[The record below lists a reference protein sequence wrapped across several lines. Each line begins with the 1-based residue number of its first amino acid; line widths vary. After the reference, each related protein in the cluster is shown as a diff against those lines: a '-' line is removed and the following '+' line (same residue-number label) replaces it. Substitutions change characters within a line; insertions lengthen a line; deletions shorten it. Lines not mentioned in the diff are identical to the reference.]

1 MVKWYLSEDEGL
13 EKLPGLAPASWSR
26 LGSWTFGPP
35 CPISYSLC
43 SHVIRFGLSWL
54 GLGSGFGTDPQLCDS
69 KLQKEQ
75 FRTL

>member
-13 EKLPGLAPASWSR
+13 EKLPDLAPASWSR

-54 GLGSGFGTDPQLCDS
+54 GFGSGFGTDPQLCDS